1 MENLYVLIS
10 RKRKQLRFEFNLN
23 QPSIIPD
30 VIELATEIIED
41 GIKFGTT
48 PAEEPFRPSDS
59 DFAFRIFF
67 ALNFKY
73 TKDLELFR
81 TYLKGTGLI
90 H

>member
-1 MENLYVLIS
+1 MEYLYVLVS
-10 RKRKQLRFEFNLN
+10 RKRKQLRFELNLN
-23 QPSIIPD
+23 QQSIIPY

-41 GIKFGTT
+41 GIEFGST
-48 PAEEPFRPSDS
+48 PVEEPFRPSDS

-81 TYLKGTGLI
+81 AYLKGTGLFY
-90 H
+90 

>member
-41 GIKFGTT
+41 GIEFGST
-48 PAEEPFRPSDS
+48 PVEEPFRPSS
-59 DFAFRIFF
+59 SKFTFQILFSLDFKHTR
-67 ALNFKY
+67 N
-73 TKDLELFR
+73 LELFR
-81 TYLKGTGLI
+81 AYLKGTGLFY
-90 H
+90 